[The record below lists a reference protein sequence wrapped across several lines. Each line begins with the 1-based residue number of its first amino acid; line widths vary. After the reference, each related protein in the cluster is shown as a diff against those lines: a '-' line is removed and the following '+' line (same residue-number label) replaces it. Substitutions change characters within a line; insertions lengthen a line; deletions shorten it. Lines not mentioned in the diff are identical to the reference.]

1 MRTYRNRWKGP
12 LGLGMVTLILGIL
25 SFSWRAWDVSPEE
38 VLGPRAPE
46 GKGAI
51 SSETTPKAKRLVDLL
66 VTPEADGTRAVLVG
80 DGEIPSYNAFVLKEP
95 ARIVLDIW
103 DIGYDPQVKKIPV
116 RTRDLASVR
125 IARYPDKVRVVFD
138 AVETKKGVI
147 PPFSLNR
154 EGEKLVLCVG
164 EMARGEQAD
173 LGGPPVRETAKP
185 EIGQWLAAEQ
195 TSVPGQGVE
204 AQVAVLSPPPEVEK
218 ASPGQPSLT
227 ETAPGP
233 VPSVSE
239 GVVEQRTGE
248 AVVEAHG
255 QEVQAQAPVAET
267 QIAPKKEEE
276 TGAAVHATVTEPAV
290 IPAVSEKAAVETMAM
305 GSADRGEAGG
315 SGPEPPVT
323 STARISEEEV
333 VSKGPGKASP
343 DRAGLAMSQVPLS
356 KRPQPSSP
364 QPYGEKRHKAE
375 AVSMAQISA
384 KAEARQEQEAEQEE
398 EFRIITGMEPGR
410 DYRGQRMVDLDFQD
424 IELENVFRLL
434 AEVSNFNI
442 VVSEKVKGKITM
454 RLKNVP
460 WGQAMDLV
468 VSTQK
473 LGMVQQGNVIRVAPL
488 KDLIDEE
495 KERRTLRQQKLQER
509 LEAAKK
515 QQEEKIAEQERE
527 KKLRPFV
534 TETIQLNY
542 AKVKSVVDE
551 QIKKGKLLTDERD
564 LKKQGMVFYDEKT
577 NQLTVTDY
585 PEVIQEIRRYIQR
598 VDKPTPQV
606 LIEARVVKANKTFSR
621 ELGIQWGG
629 QFAEFERANEWAMG
643 ISGGLGGVAPSTWR
657 SRGFVTPGTTQ
668 FLPNSSWMVNLPATL
683 FGTAT
688 PAIGFQIGKLLGDL
702 INLDLRLSAAE
713 QDGLTKII
721 SRPKVMT
728 LDNVEATIEQG
739 RDMPYTQVNPEG
751 QTSVVWKRAS
761 LKTNVTPLIS
771 PDGRVKM
778 KIHVTDNR
786 VDPTVTSSLGEP
798 SILIREAGTEVLVR
812 NGETV
817 VIGGIVEETKT
828 KAEQGVPWLKDTPIL
843 NWLFERKAT
852 EDRLDEMLIF
862 VTPFVI
868 EAG

>member
-1 MRTYRNRWKGP
+1 MRPYRKLWKGP
-12 LGLGMVTLILGIL
+12 LGLGLITFIMGIL
-25 SFSWRAWDVSPEE
+25 SFSWRAWEVSPEE
-38 VLGPRAPE
+38 ILAPAPE
-46 GKGAI
+46 GQGAM
-51 SSETTPKAKRLVDLL
+51 SSETLKAKRLVDLL
-66 VTPEADGTRAVLVG
+66 VTAEADGTKAILVG

-103 DIGYDPQVKKIPV
+103 DIGYDPRVKKIPV

-125 IARYPDKVRVVFD
+125 IARYPDKIRVVFD

-147 PPFSLNR
+147 PPFSINR
-154 EGEKLVLCVG
+154 EGGKLVLCVG
-164 EMARGEQAD
+164 EMAREEQTD
-173 LGGPPVRETAKP
+173 LGGTPVRETPKP
-185 EIGQWLAAEQ
+185 EGEQRGVAEP
-195 TSVPGQGVE
+195 TVDPGNE
-204 AQVAVLSPPPEVEK
+204 AHVAVSSIPPEVEK
-218 ASPGQPSLT
+218 VFPEQPSL
-227 ETAPGP
+227 AMVASSPI
-233 VPSVSE
+233 PSGSE
-239 GVVEQRTGE
+239 GVVGQGKGEE
-248 AVVEAHG
+248 AVGLSG
-255 QEVQAQAPVAET
+255 QQIEPQAPAPEP

-276 TGAAVHATVTEPAV
+276 TGVPVQATVTEPAV
-290 IPAVSEKAAVETMAM
+290 IPVVTEKAAVETMAV
-305 GSADRGEAGG
+305 GSRPQGEAQGSEGG
-315 SGPEPPVT
+315 PSVAGVG
-323 STARISEEEV
+323 RISEEEV
-333 VSKGPGKASP
+333 LSSSPGKAGS
-343 DRAGLAMSQVPLS
+343 DRVSLAVSQVTPSERLQPL
-356 KRPQPSSP
+356 SP
-364 QPYGEKRHKAE
+364 QPDGGRRHKVE
-375 AVSMAQISA
+375 AVSLAQISA
-384 KAEARQEQEAEQEE
+384 KAESRQEQEAEQEE
-398 EFRIITGMEPGR
+398 DFRIITGMEPGR
-410 DYRGQRMVDLDFQD
+410 DYRGQKLVDLDFQD

-468 VSTQK
+468 VSTNK

-488 KDLIDEE
+488 KELIDEE
-495 KERRTLRQQKLQER
+495 KERRTLRQQKLQEK

-542 AKVKSVVDE
+542 AKAKSVVDE
-551 QIKKGKLLTDERD
+551 QIKKGKLLTDEKD

-643 ISGGLGGVAPSTWR
+643 ISGGIGGAAPSTWR
-657 SRGFVTPGTTQ
+657 SRGFVVPGTTQ

>member
-12 LGLGMVTLILGIL
+12 LGLGMATFILGLL

-46 GKGAI
+46 GQEAVSLEI
-51 SSETTPKAKRLVDLL
+51 PKAKRLVDLL
-66 VTPEADGTRAVLVG
+66 VTSEADGTKAILVG
-80 DGEIPSYNAFVLKEP
+80 DGEIPSYNAFILKEP

-138 AVETKKGVI
+138 AVETRKGAV
-147 PPFSLNR
+147 PPFSVKR
-154 EGEKLVLCVG
+154 EGGKLVLCLG
-164 EMARGEQAD
+164 EMAKGEQTD
-173 LGGPPVRETAKP
+173 LGGPPVRETREP
-185 EIGQWLAAEQ
+185 ERAEGLATEP
-195 TSVPGQGVE
+195 TSRPGQGVE
-204 AQVAVLSPPPEVEK
+204 AQVAVASIPPEVQK
-218 ASPGQPSLT
+218 ASPGQPGLT
-227 ETAPGP
+227 EVAPSS
-233 VPSVSE
+233 VPSGPE
-239 GVVEQRTGE
+239 GVVEHRTGE
-248 AVVEAHG
+248 SVVEEAPG
-255 QEVQAQAPVAET
+255 KEVQTQAHVTET

-276 TGAAVHATVTEPAV
+276 TGVAVHATVTEPAV
-290 IPAVSEKAAVETMAM
+290 IPAVVEKAAAETVAL
-305 GSADRGEAGG
+305 GSTAKGEAEG
-315 SGPEPPVT
+315 SEPRSSIT
-323 STARISEEEV
+323 SASRISEEEV
-333 VSKGPGKASP
+333 LPRGPGKAGSEM
-343 DRAGLAMSQVPLS
+343 ASLAVSQTPLS
-356 KRPQPSSP
+356 KRPGPSSS
-364 QPYGEKRHKAE
+364 QPYGDKRQRTE

-384 KAEARQEQEAEQEE
+384 KAESGQEKEAEQEE
-398 EFRIITGMEPGR
+398 DFKIITGMEPGR

-495 KERRTLRQQKLQER
+495 KDRRALRQQKLQEKM
-509 LEAAKK
+509 EAAKK

-551 QIKKGKLLTDERD
+551 QIKKGKLLTDEKD

-668 FLPNSSWMVNLPATL
+668 FLPNSSWMVNLPSTL

>member
-1 MRTYRNRWKGP
+1 
-12 LGLGMVTLILGIL
+12 LGMVIFLVGIL
-25 SFSWRAWDVSPEE
+25 SFSWKAWDVTLEE
-38 VLGPRAPE
+38 TAGLRATEAQEAVP
-46 GKGAI
+46 
-51 SSETTPKAKRLVDLL
+51 TDTPKAKRLLDLL
-66 VTPEADGTRAVLVG
+66 VSTEPDGTRAILVG
-80 DGEIPSYNAFVLKEP
+80 DGEIPSYNAFTLKDP

-103 DIGYDPQVKKIPV
+103 DVGYDPQLKKIAV
-116 RTRDLASVR
+116 KTREVASVR
-125 IARYPDKVRVVFD
+125 IARYPEKVRVVFD
-138 AVETKKGVI
+138 AAESKKGVI
-147 PPFSLNR
+147 PPFSLKR
-154 EGEKLVLCVG
+154 ETGKLVLCVG
-164 EMARGEQAD
+164 EMARGEQSDPGA
-173 LGGPPVRETAKP
+173 PPVRVEPKP
-185 EIGQWLAAEQ
+185 D
-195 TSVPGQGVE
+195 TGQGLPAE
-204 AQVAVLSPPPEVEK
+204 ATSTQGQVARVEVEK
-218 ASPGQPSLT
+218 AAPEEQQIAESAAAQVPQRPAPVTEPERAEETKQEMAARDAQPQVPVS
-227 ETAPGP
+227 ETAP
-233 VPSVSE
+233 
-239 GVVEQRTGE
+239 
-248 AVVEAHG
+248 A
-255 QEVQAQAPVAET
+255 
-267 QIAPKKEEE
+267 KEEE
-276 TGAAVHATVTEPAV
+276 ISVAAHATVTAPAFAPV
-290 IPAVSEKAAVETMAM
+290 PAESAPVESLARGPSAKEEGPLEAGEASPSLSRTAPVGPGPSAIPVAKVTEEEIVSSGQERASSDRAVSRQGPAQAPSATAKASSRPPYGDKRAK
-305 GSADRGEAGG
+305 AD
-315 SGPEPPVT
+315 
-323 STARISEEEV
+323 V
-333 VSKGPGKASP
+333 VS
-343 DRAGLAMSQVPLS
+343 L
-356 KRPQPSSP
+356 
-364 QPYGEKRHKAE
+364 
-375 AVSMAQISA
+375 AQISA
-384 KAEARQEQEAEQEE
+384 KAESRQEREEEEQEE

-495 KERRTLRQQKLQER
+495 KERRTLRQQKLQEK
-509 LEAAKK
+509 LEAARKE
-515 QQEEKIAEQERE
+515 QEEKIAQQERE

-542 AKVKSVVDE
+542 AKVKSVVDD
-551 QIKKGKLLTDERD
+551 QIKKGKLLTDERE
-564 LKKQGMVFYDEKT
+564 LKRQGMVFYDEKT

-585 PEVIQEIRRYIQR
+585 PEVIEEIKRYVQR

-643 ISGGLGGVAPSTWR
+643 ISGGLGGAAPSTWR

-683 FGTAT
+683 FGAST

-843 NWLFERKAT
+843 NWLFERKAV